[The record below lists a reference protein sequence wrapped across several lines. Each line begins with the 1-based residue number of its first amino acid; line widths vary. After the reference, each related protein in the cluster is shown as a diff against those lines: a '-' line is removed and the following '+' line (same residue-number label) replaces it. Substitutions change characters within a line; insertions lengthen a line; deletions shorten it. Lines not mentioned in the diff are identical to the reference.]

1 MVEWFSIEESRL
13 KPKVIYRTNQNSRKE
28 VKIKLVTRNAEKSFL
43 SQSSFYF
50 SDWMSRRVV
59 ARVQLSSC
67 SNAKLKEHANY
78 FPHSTE
84 NHSNTTV
91 QLSYQENDHNL
102 LTNGR
107 PFVGER
113 RMLWSRVVVHIPLK
127 FECVKCSKLLSKKYM
142 DNISCNEILDT
153 GNLKRRDYL
162 HRTSTSN

>member
-1 MVEWFSIEESRL
+1 M
-13 KPKVIYRTNQNSRKE
+13 
-28 VKIKLVTRNAEKSFL
+28 KIKLVTRNAEKSFL

-142 DNISCNEILDT
+142 DNISLMKFWTPAISKDETIYIALPHQIKQKETEPPFHKNMVVI
-153 GNLKRRDYL
+153 
-162 HRTSTSN
+162 